1 MKSIRKTLS
10 IILLLAFVSTP
21 ILAQSQQRGDRNR
34 DRSDRLRDVP
44 TEVRTEAHIAV
55 FDAYLSLTD
64 EQKTALAR
72 IDQEFAIKR
81 EALRSEPVNRQRKMV
96 MSRDL
101 QSEHQ
106 QAIHDVLTKEQ
117 YSVFLEKREA
127 IQVEVRQRLRA
138 YSNKE
143 G

>member
-1 MKSIRKTLS
+1 M
-10 IILLLAFVSTP
+10 LLAFVSTP